1 MGTKNGNGTPTPPCD
16 CIVRIG
22 DGGWHVDGCYCGN
35 VDDCAQA
42 GYWCAEE
49 NLRRADKRT
58 FRNRLCILRSIDRH
72 EVPELSDRQWERLR
86 KDPYLGY
93 LRLDD
98 AGEGAVFNA
107 ILKRG
112 GDAIS
117 IGAVLQGDSK
127 PVATGP

>member
-1 MGTKNGNGTPTPPCD
+1 MTD
-16 CIVRIG
+16 QR
-22 DGGWHVDGCYCGN
+22 
-35 VDDCAQA
+35 Q
-42 GYWCAEE
+42 
-49 NLRRADKRT
+49 
-58 FRNRLCILRSIDRH
+58 FRNRLCLLRSIDRD
-72 EVPELSDRQWERLR
+72 EVAGLTDTQWQRFR
-86 KDPYLGY
+86 DDPYLGY